1 MQAHNH
7 ATMTGDRRPAPAGWG
22 FTPGSDM
29 PFLTRYGMDEAE
41 RRRRKAFL
49 GITEADAEN
58 VRRLRDAFAR
68 RASDFAERFYEHLL
82 ADPHTRAF
90 LRDPDLLKRLK
101 GLQAEY
107 FTQLLDGVFDA
118 PYYEGRLRVGV
129 AHQRIGLSPVW
140 YLGAYNQYIQLT
152 FPLFV
157 RAFGGDLEKVLPLL
171 LSLVKVIFLDIGLA
185 LDTYFQEATAQLRQ
199 RNEELQQALGLYWQA
214 QQREER
220 LHKMANHEVR
230 GSLAAVIT
238 GLEDLQDSAGPN
250 MAPADAE
257 QLANLTRRCWKLSE
271 LLGEMLAASPT
282 GQGAALV
289 DARPIFEALQAR
301 FGLYAEGRD
310 VKLVMPEKAP
320 RVWAD
325 AVQLR
330 EAFANLIANAVNYLD
345 KEPGRV
351 DVTCRDNG
359 EFCEF
364 CVTDNGPGVPEA
376 IRERVFEPFVR
387 GPAQAGRRPGTG
399 LGLYFVRTV
408 VEQGGGRVWVE
419 STPGEGSRFYFTVPR
434 KPPGAKEGGSHEH
447 TTGAPLGGGDKH
459 AAAGG

>member
-1 MQAHNH
+1 
-7 ATMTGDRRPAPAGWG
+7 
-22 FTPGSDM
+22 M

-41 RRRRKAFL
+41 RRRRTAFL
-49 GITEADAEN
+49 EITEADAAN
-58 VRRLRDAFAR
+58 VRALRDAFAEHAR
-68 RASDFAERFYEHLL
+68 VFAEQFYEHLL
-82 ADPHTRAF
+82 ADPHTRAY
-90 LRDPDLLKRLK
+90 LRDPEMLLRKLK

-107 FTQLLDGVFDA
+107 FSQLLEGVFDV
-118 PYYEGRLRVGV
+118 PYFEGRLRVGV

-157 RAFGGDLEKVLPLL
+157 RAFGDNLEAVLPLL
-171 LSLVKVIFLDIGLA
+171 LSLVKVIFLDVGLA

-214 QQREER
+214 QRREER
-220 LHKMANHEVR
+220 LHRMASHEIR
-230 GSLAAVIT
+230 GGLAAVIT
-238 GLEDLQDSAGPN
+238 GLEDLRDAAGPDL
-250 MAPADAE
+250 APADAE
-257 QLANLTRRCWKLSE
+257 QLAGLTRRCWRLSE

-289 DARPIFEALQAR
+289 DVGPVFAALQER

-330 EAFANLIANAVNYLD
+330 EALANLIGNAVNYLD

-351 DVTCRDNG
+351 EVGWREEDDQCV
-359 EFCEF
+359 F
-364 CVTDNGPGVPEA
+364 CVADNGPGVPEA
-376 IRERVFEPFVR
+376 IRERVFEAFVR
-387 GPAQAGRRPGTG
+387 GPEQAGRRPGTG

-419 STPGEGSRFYFTVPR
+419 SRPGEGSRFYFTVPR
-434 KPPGAKEGGSHEH
+434 RPPGQNEGSDHEHLAGAAMDGRNETGAEGG
-447 TTGAPLGGGDKH
+447 PV
-459 AAAGG
+459 

>member
-1 MQAHNH
+1 
-7 ATMTGDRRPAPAGWG
+7 
-22 FTPGSDM
+22 M
-29 PFLTRYGMDEAE
+29 PFLQRYGMDEAE
-41 RRRRKAFL
+41 RRRRKTFL
-49 GITEADAEN
+49 GITEADADN
-58 VRRLRDAFAR
+58 VRALRDAFAR
-68 RASDFAERFYEHLL
+68 HAREFADRFYDHLI
-82 ADPHTRAF
+82 ADPHTRAY
-90 LRDPDLLKRLK
+90 LRDPEALKKLK

-107 FTQLLDGVFDA
+107 FSQLLEGAFEA
-118 PYYEGRLRVGV
+118 PYFEGRLRVGV
-129 AHQRIGLSPVW
+129 THQRIGLSPVW

-171 LSLVKVIFLDIGLA
+171 LSLVKVIFLDVGLA

-214 QQREER
+214 QRREEQ
-220 LHKMANHEVR
+220 LHKMASHEIR
-230 GSLAAVIT
+230 GGLAAVIT
-238 GLEDLQDSAGPN
+238 GLEDLQDATGSE
-250 MAPADAE
+250 MAPSSAE
-257 QLANLTRRCWKLSE
+257 QLVNLTRRCWRLSE

-289 DARPIFEALQAR
+289 DAQPIFEALKAR

-310 VKLVMPEKAP
+310 VKLVLPEKAP

-325 AVQLR
+325 SVQLR

-351 DVTCRDNG
+351 EVTWREDGDC
-359 EFCEF
+359 FVF
-364 CVTDNGPGVPEA
+364 CVADNGPGVPEA
-376 IRERVFEPFVR
+376 IRDRLFEPFVR
-387 GPAQAGRRPGTG
+387 GPAESARRPGTG

-419 STPGEGSRFYFTVPR
+419 STPGMGSRFFFTVPR
-434 KPPGAKEGGSHEH
+434 KPLGVRERGRDEH
-447 TTGAPLGGGDKH
+447 STGTPLDEGDKH
-459 AAAGG
+459 ATAGG